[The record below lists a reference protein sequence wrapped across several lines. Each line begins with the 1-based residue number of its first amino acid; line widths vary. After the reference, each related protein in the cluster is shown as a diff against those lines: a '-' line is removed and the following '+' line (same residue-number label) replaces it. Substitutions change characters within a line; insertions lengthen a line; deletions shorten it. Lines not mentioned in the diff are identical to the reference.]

1 MFHKKIF
8 YSIATSGKLWDYGF
22 HYLFIHIATIVV
34 VTKNRS
40 LIDQRFSSSDYI
52 FDKNSGSDYKKNVA
66 NRTLAKT
73 YKNKIF
79 KYLSQSK
86 GTKE

>member
-1 MFHKKIF
+1 M
-8 YSIATSGKLWDYGF
+8 TSGKLWDYGF

-52 FDKNSGSDYKKNVA
+52 FDKNSGSDYKKNCSKQ
-66 NRTLAKT
+66 NSGQNIQK
-73 YKNKIF
+73 YSNKPV
-79 KYLSQSK
+79 
-86 GTKE
+86 